1 LAGFLIPAGADVSVG
16 GHEPILPF
24 FARGSQSSTVCI
36 FATGEIRA
44 VSATGDNPAQ
54 HHGYSTRT
62 DAQNVR
68 LPATLSAAALLG
80 RMPIKSANLDAARE
94 YRYSLKRTW
103 IADAD
108 RALFVML
115 NPSTAERHL
124 RRHHNPALHGF
135 RRQVGQGRNSCRQPF
150 RPPVHGPQG
159 TVWPPRPHWPWE
171 RDGHLERLAGECE
184 TVVEAWGKSA
194 SSALEFQKR

>member
-1 LAGFLIPAGADVSVG
+1 MSPSYPFSPG
-16 GHEPILPF
+16 GHKAQLPAF
-24 FARGSQSSTVCI
+24 SPLVKYGRFP
-36 FATGEIRA
+36 
-44 VSATGDNPAQ
+44 ATGDNPAQ
-54 HHGYSTRT
+54 RHGYSTRT

-103 IADAD
+103 IPDAD

-171 RDGHLERLAGECE
+171 RDGHPERLAGECE